1 MVFGTKRLISIRG
14 YRGWGGAIDIILVVV
29 ALRWW
34 ALAINVRLGGAA
46 GDVDTLGGG
55 TLAINVRTVW
65 WWWSS

>member
-14 YRGWGGAIDIILVVV
+14 YRGWGGIVIILVVV

-65 WWWSS
+65 SWSWS